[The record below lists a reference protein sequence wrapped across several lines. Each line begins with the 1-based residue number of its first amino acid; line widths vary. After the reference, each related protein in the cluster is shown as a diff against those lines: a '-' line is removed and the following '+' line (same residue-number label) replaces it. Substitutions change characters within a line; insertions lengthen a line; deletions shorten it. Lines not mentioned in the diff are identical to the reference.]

1 MSHSSKFNSKINK
14 LQKRSLKIVYN
25 SYITLFEDLPK
36 KDNSFKN
43 PLKKIQSLA
52 RGLFKVET
60 GIANSILY
68 DIFPLR
74 SIDYYLRSQIYFS
87 ESSAN
92 TNIFGLNSVQYFA
105 LRNNG
110 IQSRLNLKA

>member
-1 MSHSSKFNSKINK
+1 MSHSSRVNSKINQ

-25 SYITLFEDLPK
+25 SYITSFEDLQK

-43 PLKKIQSLA
+43 RHKNIQSLA
-52 RGLFKVET
+52 RELFKVEK

-87 ESSAN
+87 VSSAN
-92 TNIFGLNSVQYFA
+92 INHFGLNSVQYFA
-105 LRNNG
+105 L
-110 IQSRLNLKA
+110 